1 MPLRVGTPTGSTVP
15 KDIRVGAAPVKSVH
29 VGTATGEVELWRR
42 TEDILSAF
50 TVVTADT
57 TIIVPAWAEYVDAV
71 AIGGGGGGHGGF
83 AVISQRGRGGAAGQ
97 WANTSALVSPGTSLT
112 VGIGV
117 GGAAETDGGPTTVTA
132 AGTALVSAGGG
143 ANSGMSNYIGG
154 SPSPYTAFGFTFTGG
169 SGGGVDTAGGAP
181 GGGGGGG
188 SGDMV
193 SFRPGQPGGR
203 GQVWLRFRSY

>member
-1 MPLRVGTPTGSTVP
+1 MPLRVGTSTGSTVP
-15 KDIRVGAAPVKSVH
+15 KDIRVGATLVKSVR
-29 VGTATGEVELWRR
+29 VGTATGAVELWRR
-42 TEDILSAF
+42 ADDTLAAF

-57 TIIVPAWAEYVDAV
+57 TVIVPAWAGYVDAV

-97 WANTSALVSPGTSLT
+97 WANTSGIVSPGASLT
-112 VGIGV
+112 VSIGV
-117 GGAAETDGGPTTVTA
+117 GGAAETDGGSTTITA

-143 ANSGMSNYIGG
+143 ANSGMSNYVGG
-154 SPSPYTAFGFTFTGG
+154 TPAPYTAFGFTFTGG

-188 SGDMV
+188 SGDVV
-193 SFRPGQPGGR
+193 SLRPGQPGGR